1 MTQKSRVIKFSQK
14 ERYCTKCKKVKN
26 EKEFVS
32 STLKTIPMCKECANV
47 KNKITIDLSQNEKY
61 CVGCKSVKDK
71 KDFNNN
77 QEWCKECQSKS
88 MKEYYEKNKYNHKM
102 ITKKNYDKHFMTT

>member
-47 KNKITIDLSQNEKY
+47 KIK
-61 CVGCKSVKDK
+61 
-71 KDFNNN
+71 
-77 QEWCKECQSKS
+77 
-88 MKEYYEKNKYNHKM
+88 
-102 ITKKNYDKHFMTT
+102 